1 VTLWRTSIR
10 SGALVMCV
18 LVCSCRPLDVSV
30 ELKATADD
38 VFRRSNVTLTRDAR
52 SDLNDFIN
60 TGASRIS
67 RNSEEFPR
75 AKADIARFARE
86 AVRNADRVD
95 GRLTITRRI
104 IRTVKRIFCPC
115 YPFC

>member
-1 VTLWRTSIR
+1 
-10 SGALVMCV
+10 M
-18 LVCSCRPLDVSV
+18 
-30 ELKATADD
+30 ELKRTAND
-38 VFRRSNVTLTRDAR
+38 VFRRSDVTLTRDAQ

-60 TGASRIS
+60 TGATRIS

-86 AVRNADRVD
+86 AVRNAEHVN

-104 IRTVKRIFCPC
+104 IRAVKRAFCPC